1 MPQSHRQHDRRIS
14 LAYSIEQHGTIM
26 VKPCNYCSS
35 HKKVC
40 KVHIRSGRCGECVRR
55 GRRCNLQV
63 TRSEWTRLRAQRD
76 RLTKE
81 LESAHAAQRAAQ
93 VTEERAREDRNKA
106 FAKEMRVRRE
116 MDLLEGRE
124 ADAIAAEEHSIEE
137 EEFSEFL
144 ELGHSSDFNLSPSTW
159 DLMNDQ
165 GYDFSSDF
173 WIQGPSSTGN
183 FSNQESA
190 NQVTAGSAGP
200 SSSL

>member
-1 MPQSHRQHDRRIS
+1 
-14 LAYSIEQHGTIM
+14 M

-35 HKKVC
+35 HKKV
-40 KVHIRSGRCGECVRR
+40 
-55 GRRCNLQV
+55 
-63 TRSEWTRLRAQRD
+63 TRSEWTRLRTQRD

-93 VTEERAREDRNKA
+93 VAEDRAREDRNKA
-106 FAKEMRVRRE
+106 FAKEMRIRRE

-137 EEFSEFL
+137 KEFSELIEFDP
-144 ELGHSSDFNLSPSTW
+144 SSDFNLSPSTW

-165 GYDFSSDF
+165 GYDFSSNF
-173 WIQGPSSTGN
+173 WVQGPSFSGN
-183 FSNQESA
+183 FSNQDPA

>member
-1 MPQSHRQHDRRIS
+1 MGMPQSHRQHDRRIS
-14 LAYSIEQHGTIM
+14 LAYSIEQHG
-26 VKPCNYCSS
+26 
-35 HKKVC
+35 
-40 KVHIRSGRCGECVRR
+40 
-55 GRRCNLQV
+55 

>member
-1 MPQSHRQHDRRIS
+1 MGMPQSHRQHDRRIS

-81 LESAHAAQRAAQ
+81 L
-93 VTEERAREDRNKA
+93 
-106 FAKEMRVRRE
+106 E

-190 NQVTAGSAGP
+190 NQVTAGSACP

>member
-1 MPQSHRQHDRRIS
+1 MGMPQSHRQHDRRIS

-106 FAKEMRVRRE
+106 FAKEMRGRR
-116 MDLLEGRE
+116 DRCRRAQHRRGG
-124 ADAIAAEEHSIEE
+124 
-137 EEFSEFL
+137 FSEFL
-144 ELGHSSDFNLSPSTW
+144 ELGHSSVFNLSPSTW